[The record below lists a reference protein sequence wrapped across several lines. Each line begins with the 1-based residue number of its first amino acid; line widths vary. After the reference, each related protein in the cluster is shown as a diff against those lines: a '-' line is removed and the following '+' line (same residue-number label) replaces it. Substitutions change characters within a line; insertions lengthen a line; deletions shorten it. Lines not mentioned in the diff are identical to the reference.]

1 MESLR
6 QSGCRFY
13 RWQRG
18 EVCFIQC
25 LVGQPGIRPVLVI
38 PVQVSVRIYGDRL
51 DCYLSGVLVH
61 STARDSRAHDNRHAL
76 DYRHFIDAL
85 KRKSQAFKGLAFR
98 DALFPREAYRR
109 TWEQRDARLSQR
121 DACKTMVSLLE
132 LAGLHGVGPYWQGS
146 FMRTTTTPLGR
157 SRIQCPRWCEF

>member
-1 MESLR
+1 MADLFLKKKRSAHVWNPHHRPTGSPLHKQAQAPSAGTRGRDDRNRRAHLR
-6 QSGCRFY
+6 RS
-13 RWQRG
+13 
-18 EVCFIQC
+18 
-25 LVGQPGIRPVLVI
+25 
-38 PVQVSVRIYGDRL
+38 
-51 DCYLSGVLVH
+51 YLSGVLVH
-61 STARDSRAHDNRHAL
+61 STARGSRAHDNRHAL
-76 DYRHFIDAL
+76 DYRHFIGAL